1 MELRTRKLKD
11 KGEDDEPKAR
21 KAKDDRYDGEDC
33 FGSLLNIDLKVCQK
47 CKMRKACEAKLLET
61 EGPQDDV
68 QSVQVQ
74 PAKSNTIKIGK
85 TDLHITYRDTTFFLL
100 GLLCGVVL

>member
-1 MELRTRKLKD
+1 MKEKEPKTRKLKG
-11 KGEDDEPKAR
+11 KGEDVEPKAR
-21 KAKDDRYDGEDC
+21 KAKD
-33 FGSLLNIDLKVCQK
+33 
-47 CKMRKACEAKLLET
+47 ET
-61 EGPQDDV
+61 
-68 QSVQVQ
+68 

>member
-1 MELRTRKLKD
+1 MKQKEPKVRKLKG
-11 KGEDDEPKAR
+11 KGEDA
-21 KAKDDRYDGEDC
+21 
-33 FGSLLNIDLKVCQK
+33 GSEAETSKYKKVVVQ
-47 CKMRKACEAKLLET
+47 RST
-61 EGPQDDV
+61 PD

-74 PAKSNTIKIGK
+74 SVKSNTIKIGK

>member
-1 MELRTRKLKD
+1 MKEKEPKTRKLKD
-11 KGEDDEPKAR
+11 KGEDVEPKAR
-21 KAKDDRYDGEDC
+21 KAKD
-33 FGSLLNIDLKVCQK
+33 
-47 CKMRKACEAKLLET
+47 ET
-61 EGPQDDV
+61 
-68 QSVQVQ
+68 

>member
-1 MELRTRKLKD
+1 MEPKVRKLKD
-11 KGEDDEPKAR
+11 KDVKSEDE
-21 KAKDDRYDGEDC
+21 RYDGEYC

-47 CKMRKACEAKLLET
+47 CKKRKACEAKLIET
-61 EGPQDDV
+61 EGPQDDD

-74 PAKSNTIKIGK
+74 PSEKSNTIKIGK

>member
-1 MELRTRKLKD
+1 MKEKEPKTRKLKD
-11 KGEDDEPKAR
+11 KGEDVEPKAG
-21 KAKDDRYDGEDC
+21 RYDGEYC

-61 EGPQDDV
+61 EGPQADD
-68 QSVQVQ
+68 QSVQTQ
-74 PAKSNTIKIGK
+74 PSEKSNTIKIGK